1 MANVSIKFNNKDYL
15 LSCDDG
21 QEESL
26 KSLTKFLDKK
36 YSELKDKLGNIGE
49 NKLLLITT
57 IQLIDDYFDLKQR
70 VSQQKEKI
78 DDLANKFQEL
88 KRLAIRYKEG
98 KDLTLI
104 ATGGI
109 LSEAYIVWEE
119 LKKLGLEVKLVG
131 MHSIKPIDIDEIKDS
146 VENTGG
152 IVTIEEHNKDGGL
165 GSAVS
170 EVCMDLKMIPKK
182 FLRIGLDN
190 KFSSIVGTQQ
200 YLRSRYEIDNKTIVK
215 KVIDMIN

>member
-57 IQLIDDYFDLKQR
+57 IQLLDDYFDLKQR

-98 KDLTLI
+98 KDIEIEKLNTELDKFKKAVEENNTLYE
-104 ATGGI
+104 TMLDKTTESLEKI
-109 LSEAYIVWEE
+109 LSNTE
-119 LKKLGLEVKLVG
+119 
-131 MHSIKPIDIDEIKDS
+131 SISKI
-146 VENTGG
+146 
-152 IVTIEEHNKDGGL
+152 
-165 GSAVS
+165 
-170 EVCMDLKMIPKK
+170 
-182 FLRIGLDN
+182 
-190 KFSSIVGTQQ
+190 Q
-200 YLRSRYEIDNKTIVK
+200 
-215 KVIDMIN
+215 